1 MKYDTTV
8 HLPSQIDALIGSF
21 QKADIPGMER
31 SLDNIKTII
40 KDKKF
45 RGVLNDYQLN
55 KLDKI
60 DELQK
65 KAALAIKTINTS
77 KSFSDLYIDIDEIK
91 NDFIQS
97 MEGLERDYWNNV
109 KEFIT
114 LYIHEE
120 PKEEPDDSDDG

>member
-8 HLPSQIDALIGSF
+8 HLPSQIDALINNF

-31 SLDNIKTII
+31 SLDNIKIII

-45 RGVLNDYQLN
+45 REALNDYQLK
-55 KLDKI
+55 KLNKI

-65 KAALAIKTINTS
+65 KAVIAVKTIKDS
-77 KSFSDLYIDIDEIK
+77 KSFSELFIDIDEIK
-91 NDFIQS
+91 NDFIQAI
-97 MEGLERDYWNNV
+97 EGLERDYWNNI

-114 LYIHEE
+114 LYVHEE
-120 PKEEPDDSDDG
+120 PKEEEPEDVEG